1 MIQLQF
7 VEAFGY
13 SKLGMSTIFNA
24 TDVTVRYNERAIL
37 DAATLAIDEGQRIG
51 LVGRNG
57 CGKTT
62 FLKLLAGLQSPDSGE
77 VTRRNGLI
85 VSYLSQDFT
94 LDPALDVRGN
104 VRVGAQH
111 VLDLIAEFES
121 LPADSKRHEEL
132 EHRIQSLEG
141 WTVDSRIEAALSH
154 LNCPPGDKSIANL
167 SGGEK
172 RRIALARAIV
182 SRPDF
187 LLLDEPT
194 NHLDPESIEWVAGF
208 LENFGG
214 TFLVVTHDR
223 YFLDRVVNRIVELCD
238 GKFWWHDGNYTDYL
252 LDKAERQAA
261 DAIVE
266 HKRQM
271 FLRKELEWVRTGPRA
286 RRSKAKNRFERY
298 YETAAQDG
306 PAVEEDM
313 ELVIPPPPQLGN
325 RTVEVSNLGITLGNR
340 TLFSG
345 FSFNFENGKRI
356 GVCGRNGLGKTT
368 LLKIIIGQLPPTDGT
383 IKIGPLTKFNYVDQA
398 RLQLNDNRTVLEEAS
413 DGTEFVI
420 WGESR
425 ISVRSYLKRFLFS
438 DDRIA
443 TQVRKLSGGERSRLL
458 LAKILKA
465 GGNFLILDEPTN
477 DLDLPTLRVLE
488 EALIAFPG
496 VVCVVSHDRYFLNRV
511 CTDILAFEGD
521 GRIRHSVGDYDYYL
535 EKKQRTD
542 AVAARQSAAILALNK
557 SAELARESS
566 VPKTA
571 KPRKLSFKE
580 QRELEG
586 MEAQIQAAD
595 AEIARIESL
604 FAQPDFHRTH
614 GAQTDQLMADLTT
627 AKEKLSQL
635 YIRWEELEA
644 IKTASV
650 GAKTV

>member
-1 MIQLQF
+1 MLF
-7 VEAFGY
+7 A
-13 SKLGMSTIFNA
+13 GMSTILSASN
-24 TDVTVRYNERAIL
+24 VTVRYNERAVL

-62 FLKLLAGLQSPDSGE
+62 FLKLIAGLQAPDAGE
-77 VTRRNGLI
+77 LTRRQDVV

-104 VRVGAQH
+104 VRAGAQH
-111 VLDLIAEFES
+111 VLGLIAQFEA
-121 LPADSKRHEEL
+121 LPAEAKDHETL
-132 EHRIQSLEG
+132 EHRIQALDG
-141 WTVDSRIEAALSH
+141 WTLDSRIETALSR
-154 LNCPPGDKSIANL
+154 LNCPPGESPITTL

-172 RRIALARAIV
+172 RRVALARAIV

-194 NHLDPESIEWVAGF
+194 NHLDPESIEWVADF
-208 LENFGG
+208 LESFPG

-238 GKFWWHDGNYTDYL
+238 GTFWWHDGNYTDYL
-252 LDKAERQAA
+252 LDKAERQVA
-261 DAIVE
+261 DALVE

-271 FLRKELEWVRTGPRA
+271 FLKKELEWVRTGPRA
-286 RRSKAKNRFERY
+286 QRSKAKNRFERY
-298 YETAAQDG
+298 YETAAQSG
-306 PAVEEDM
+306 PSVEEDL

-325 RTVEVSNLGITLGNR
+325 RTVEVSNLGITLGER
-340 TLFSG
+340 KLFSG

-356 GVCGRNGLGKTT
+356 GICGRNGLGKTT
-368 LLKIIIGQLPPTDGT
+368 LLRILIGQLEPTEGSV
-383 IKIGPLTKFNYVDQA
+383 KIGPLTKFNYVDQS
-398 RLQLNDNRTVLEEAS
+398 RLQLNDDRTVLDEAS

-425 ISVRSYLKRFLFS
+425 IPVRSYLKRFLFA

-443 TQVRKLSGGERSRLL
+443 TLVRKLSGGERSRLM

-477 DLDLPTLRVLE
+477 DLDLPSLRVLE

-496 VVCVVSHDRYFLNRV
+496 AVCVVSHDRYFLNRV

-521 GRIRHSVGDYDYYL
+521 GRIHHSAGDYDYYL
-535 EKKQRTD
+535 EKRKRSE
-542 AVAARQSAAILALNK
+542 AAAARESAAILSLNK
-557 SAELARESS
+557 AGAPARESGKKS
-566 VPKTA
+566 A

-586 MEAQIQAAD
+586 MEAQIQGVD
-595 AEIARIESL
+595 AEIVRIEKL
-604 FAQPDFHRTH
+604 FAQPEFARSR
-614 GAQTDQLMADLTT
+614 GAETGQLMADLAA
-627 AKEKLSQL
+627 AKADLARL
-635 YIRWEELEA
+635 YARWEALEA
-644 IKTASV
+644 VRAAAAE
-650 GAKTV
+650 AKAQ